1 MSLMCTNSISRSVF
15 MISLTLSSSPAFNR
29 VVSVTRTAL
38 LTPVLS
44 SSSLWMLRAVHHFI
58 NIFSIIFLV
67 HPSQSSFNDIA
78 FREAEEMSDRPG
90 IYNSW

>member
-1 MSLMCTNSISRSVF
+1 
-15 MISLTLSSSPAFNR
+15 
-29 VVSVTRTAL
+29 
-38 LTPVLS
+38 
-44 SSSLWMLRAVHHFI
+44 MLRAVHHFI